1 MTMRSSAVVSFALA
15 LAGVAWSA
23 PALAQSCGDDMQ
35 KMAQRRETE
44 LAAIN
49 GIIKAAKGKQLDP
62 TVFCSK
68 SSGLISVENAMI
80 AYMEKNKDW
89 CGFPDEA
96 IDNLKANHAR
106 STSFAAKAC
115 KVAAEMKKAREQAA
129 NGEGPQAQPLPTGP
143 L

>member
-68 SSGLISVENAMI
+68 SER
-80 AYMEKNKDW
+80 
-89 CGFPDEA
+89 P
-96 IDNLKANHAR
+96 HR
-106 STSFAAKAC
+106 RPRT
-115 KVAAEMKKAREQAA
+115 R
-129 NGEGPQAQPLPTGP
+129 
-143 L
+143 